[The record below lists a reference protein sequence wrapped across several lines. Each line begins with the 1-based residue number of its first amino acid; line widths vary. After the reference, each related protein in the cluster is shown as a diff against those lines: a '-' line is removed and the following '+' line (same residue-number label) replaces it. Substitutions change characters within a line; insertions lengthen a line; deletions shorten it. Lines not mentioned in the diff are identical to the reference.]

1 MKTVILC
8 GGRGTRL
15 REHTEFIPKPLVRV
29 GGMPILWHI
38 MKIYSH
44 YGFND
49 FVLCLGYK
57 GDMIKDFFLNYEQK
71 SSDFTLNLKRKQIT
85 IHNSNVEDWNIIF
98 AETGLNT
105 LTGSRIKRI
114 EKYVNEDNF
123 FLTYGDGV
131 SDINIK
137 SLLDFHKAHHKIGT
151 VTAVRPV
158 ARFGLL
164 DIEKKGHQITDFTK
178 KNLVCRAGI

>member
-123 FLTYGDGV
+123 FLTYGD
-131 SDINIK
+131 
-137 SLLDFHKAHHKIGT
+137 
-151 VTAVRPV
+151 
-158 ARFGLL
+158 
-164 DIEKKGHQITDFTK
+164 
-178 KNLVCRAGI
+178 